1 MRSSVLPV
9 ATAAVICAFAQPP
22 APQAAD
28 FKLTLPEHKGQ
39 LRWAANGFE
48 SVQTSAR
55 PNGHEMGIRTR
66 QVSGR
71 LNSMGFLF
79 LVPEDAPL
87 TSEKCR
93 DGALAQEKSNSP
105 GLKILGTSDLPRPGA
120 LPVSLVTYSAPGRD
134 GRAQFTVRGFIAAGD
149 LCGDLEFYSAEPIN
163 AADTDLQAIFSSFRL
178 DPAYTP
184 QFEDVLYYAQ
194 ILYQNEQYKP
204 AAALLEKA
212 LALASGNGAPF
223 PSAKIAKRVVTDQA
237 AMSYGMI
244 GDFAAARRILQDAI
258 AADPDYPLYYYNLAC
273 ADAGEK
279 KLTGALLHLR
289 EAFARKANLNPG
301 ETMPDPTKDDSF
313 LPYRTNRTF
322 WASVEQLSRGA
333 APDLKRR

>member
-1 MRSSVLPV
+1 MRPSVLLV
-9 ATAAVICAFAQPP
+9 AAAGVAGALAQPP
-22 APQAAD
+22 APPAAD
-28 FKLTLPEHKGQ
+28 FKLSLPEHNGQ

-66 QVSGR
+66 DASGR
-71 LNSMGFLF
+71 LNSLGFLF

-93 DGALAQEKSNSP
+93 DGALAQEKANSP
-105 GLKILGTSDLPRPGA
+105 GLKILSTSEIPRLGG

-134 GRAQFTVRGFIAAGD
+134 GGTQFTVRGFIATAD
-149 LCGDLEFYSAEPIN
+149 LCGDLEFYASEPIS
-163 AADTDLQAIFSSFRL
+163 AADADLQAIFSTFRL

-184 QFEDVLYYAQ
+184 GFEDVLYYAQ

-204 AAALLEKA
+204 AAALLENV
-212 LALASGNGAPF
+212 LALVPANGAPF

-244 GDFAAARRILQDAI
+244 GDFAAARRILLDGI

-279 KLTGALLHLR
+279 KLANALRHLH
-289 EAFARKANLNPG
+289 EAFARKANLNPD
-301 ETMPDPTKDDSF
+301 ETMPDPAKDDSF
-313 LPYRTNRTF
+313 LPYRADKAF
-322 WASVEQLSRGA
+322 WAAVEQFSRETG
-333 APDLKRR
+333 PGLKRR

>member
-1 MRSSVLPV
+1 MRPSVLLV
-9 ATAAVICAFAQPP
+9 AAAGVAGAFAQPP
-22 APQAAD
+22 SPPAAD
-28 FKLTLPEHKGQ
+28 FKLSLPEHKGQ
-39 LRWAANGFE
+39 LKWAANGFE

-66 QVSGR
+66 ETSGR
-71 LNSMGFLF
+71 LNSLGFLF
-79 LVPEDAPL
+79 LVPDDAAL

-93 DGALAQEKSNSP
+93 DGALAQEKTNSP
-105 GLKILGTSDLPRPGA
+105 GLKILSTSEIPRPGG
-120 LPVSLVTYSAPGRD
+120 LPVSLVVYSSPGRD
-134 GRAQFTVRGFIAAGD
+134 GGTQFTVRGFIATAD
-149 LCGDLEFYSAEPIN
+149 FCGDLEFYASEPIS
-163 AADTDLQAIFSSFRL
+163 AADPDLQAIFSTFRL

-184 QFEDVLYYAQ
+184 GFEDVLYYAQ

-212 LALASGNGAPF
+212 LTLLPANGWPF

-237 AMSYGMI
+237 AMSYGMV
-244 GDFAAARRILQDAI
+244 GDFAGARGILEKAI

-279 KLTGALLHLR
+279 KLANALRHLR
-289 EAFARKANLNPG
+289 EAFARKANLNPE

-313 LPYRTNRTF
+313 LPYRGDRLF
-322 WASVEQLSRGA
+322 WTALEK
-333 APDLKRR
+333 LK